1 MLQVSW
7 TINPVTVIDIEYH
20 KARALGSTLSEAI
33 PFTFLPQATSHSTH
47 VVDHT
52 VGGWRGKR
60 TLVGLIKF
68 CLLLVTW
75 FQATDT
81 IFLSFC
87 FLTYKIE
94 IILHWSG
101 HSEIA
106 GT

>member
-7 TINPVTVIDIEYH
+7 TLNPVTVIDIEYH

-52 VGGWRGKR
+52 VGEWRGKR

-75 FQATDT
+75 FRATDI
-81 IFLSFC
+81 IFLSLC